1 MTSAE
6 LIAAHPTPPASATPT
21 ATADETMQCLTFSLR
36 GEMYAISIAGVKEI
50 IEYGHLTAIPMAP
63 PCLRGVINL
72 RGVVVPVVDLAVR
85 FGLEPTTQTRR
96 TCIVIVEVLNGTERQ
111 DVGIVVDAVSEVID
125 IRRDQIEPAPHF
137 GTQVASEF
145 IAGMAEVNGSFVV
158 LLELGVV
165 LSLDELARLAVLTSS
180 PLPAAA

>member
-1 MTSAE
+1 MNSTALVPSS
-6 LIAAHPTPPASATPT
+6 PAPAPSVEEAQ
-21 ATADETMQCLTFSLR
+21 QCLTFSLQ

-50 IEYGHLTAIPMAP
+50 IEYGRLTAIPMAP

-72 RGVVVPVVDLAVR
+72 RGAVVPVVDLAVR
-85 FGLEPTTQTRR
+85 FGLPPAIQTRR
-96 TCIVIVEVLNGTERQ
+96 TCIVIVEVISGMDRQ

-125 IRRDQIEPAPHF
+125 IHRDQIEPAPHF

-165 LSLDELARLAVLTSS
+165 LSLDELAKLSALASS
-180 PLPAAA
+180 PPLAAAA